1 MSDDEVWRPGTSHPD
16 QFWITLQVV
25 HISLTSIM
33 MRFCLSSVSVIFIIS
48 ISSSSRRWGSSNY
61 HLDPYFNRFHSSH
74 PRTPKA
80 LREPSVFKKN
90 YNRSGHQRRQYP
102 RLITHYDFEG
112 YPMDH
117 FKKEKSSVTYQRL
130 SIGQQRHSS
139 SLVGS
144 RQSLSPSQVKRQSPS
159 AGCDTPGGFRP
170 GGSTWQLPGCRRGVC
185 AISLDGSWKT
195 QEDR

>member
-1 MSDDEVWRPGTSHPD
+1 MSDDEVWRPGISRPD
-16 QFWITLQVV
+16 QFWITFQVV
-25 HISLTSIM
+25 HISFTSHFIM
-33 MRFCLSSVSVIFIIS
+33 MRFCLGSVSVIFIIS
-48 ISSSSRRWGSSNY
+48 LSSSSRRWGSSNY

-80 LREPSVFKKN
+80 LREPSAFKKN

-102 RLITHYDFEG
+102 RLIHHYEFEG
-112 YPMDH
+112 FPMDH

-130 SIGQQRHSS
+130 SKGQQRHSAS
-139 SLVGS
+139 MAGS
-144 RQSLSPSQVKRQSPS
+144 RQSLSPS

-170 GGSTWQLPGCRRGVC
+170 GGSTWHLPGCRRGVC
-185 AISLDGSWKT
+185 AISLDGSWKS

>member
-1 MSDDEVWRPGTSHPD
+1 M
-16 QFWITLQVV
+16 V
-25 HISLTSIM
+25 HISFTSHFIM
-33 MRFCLSSVSVIFIIS
+33 MRFCLGSVSVIFIIS
-48 ISSSSRRWGSSNY
+48 LSSSSRRWGSSNY

-80 LREPSVFKKN
+80 LREPSAFKKN

-102 RLITHYDFEG
+102 RLIHHYEFEG
-112 YPMDH
+112 FPMDH

-130 SIGQQRHSS
+130 SKGQQRHSAS
-139 SLVGS
+139 MAGS
-144 RQSLSPSQVKRQSPS
+144 RQSLSPS

-170 GGSTWQLPGCRRGVC
+170 GGSTWHLPGCRRGVC
-185 AISLDGSWKT
+185 AISLDGSWKS